1 MGDAMKVDF
10 PKFDACVSNIPYAMS
25 SSLTAKLLFG

>member
-10 PKFDACVSNIPYAMS
+10 RKFDACVSNIPYAMS